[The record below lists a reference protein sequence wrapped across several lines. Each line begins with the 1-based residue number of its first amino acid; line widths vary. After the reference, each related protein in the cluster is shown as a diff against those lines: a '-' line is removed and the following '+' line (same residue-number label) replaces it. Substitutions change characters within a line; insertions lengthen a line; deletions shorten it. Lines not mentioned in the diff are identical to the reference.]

1 MRNELILA
9 WEKKKTKIKF
19 VTYFHSIMTF
29 KDFLLEDKPIIFVFF
44 NQIEKINFL
53 KTK

>member
-1 MRNELILA
+1 
-9 WEKKKTKIKF
+9 
-19 VTYFHSIMTF
+19 MTF